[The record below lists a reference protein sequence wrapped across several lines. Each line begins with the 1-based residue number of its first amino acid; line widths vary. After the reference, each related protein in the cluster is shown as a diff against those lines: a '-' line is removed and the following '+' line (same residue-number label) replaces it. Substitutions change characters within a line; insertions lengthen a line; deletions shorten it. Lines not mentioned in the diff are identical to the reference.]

1 MTASSTVRPE
11 EATVVSRMSPRLLEW
26 LAVLLM
32 AVGVVLLVLPASV
45 NVPPRP
51 AMNSGETPV
60 DSRGS
65 AAPAHDLPDV
75 RDVLVRTNLFS
86 ATRRAPTQR
95 FVVPGQESAAPALV
109 PGAEAPS
116 SEADGVQLFGVMDVD
131 GSRRA
136 LLQAGTADSVPRV
149 VQAGDRIG
157 GYRVRRILADRV
169 ELSSASGT
177 RIVRLQRRPVSDSSG
192 VVP

>member
-1 MTASSTVRPE
+1 MNASSTARAV
-11 EATVVSRMSPRLLEW
+11 EAAAVSRMSPRWLEW
-26 LAVLLM
+26 FAVLLM
-32 AVGVVLLVLPASV
+32 AAGVVLLVLPASV
-45 NVPPRP
+45 DVPPRP
-51 AMNSGETPV
+51 AMSSSEAPVPSGNAGVPKQE
-60 DSRGS
+60 
-65 AAPAHDLPDV
+65 LPDV
-75 RDVLVRTNLFS
+75 RDALVRTNLFS

-95 FVVPGQESAAPALV
+95 FVVPGQELATPAIVPEAA
-109 PGAEAPS
+109 APS
-116 SEADGVQLFGVMDVD
+116 SESYGVQLFGVLEVV

-136 LLQAGTADSVPRV
+136 LLQAGSADSVPRV
-149 VQAGDRIG
+149 VQTGDRIG

>member
-1 MTASSTVRPE
+1 MNASSTARPVE
-11 EATVVSRMSPRLLEW
+11 PAAFSRMSPRWLEW
-26 LAVLLM
+26 FAILLM
-32 AVGVVLLVLPASV
+32 AAGVVLLLLPASV
-45 NVPPRP
+45 EVPPRP
-51 AMNSGETPV
+51 AMSSGEAPV
-60 DSRGS
+60 ASNAGIPRQG
-65 AAPAHDLPDV
+65 LPDV

-95 FVVPGQESAAPALV
+95 FAVPGQELATPALV
-109 PGAEAPS
+109 PEAAAPS
-116 SEADGVQLFGVMDVD
+116 SASYSVQLFGVMDVD

-136 LLQAGTADSVPRV
+136 LLQAGSTDSVPRV